1 MISGQDADTIAPTLL
16 EHRCAEEEEEEERR
30 VRKVLQKSKIP
41 PCEFVVIDSEEMRV
55 IES

>member
-1 MISGQDADTIAPTLL
+1 VISGQDADTIAPTLL
-16 EHRCAEEEEEEERR
+16 ERRCPEEEEERR

-41 PCEFVVIDSEEMRV
+41 PCVFVVIDSERMWV